1 VVGPGRV
8 DLAAAVR
15 SSSVV
20 VLAVLRQDR
29 LQVSFAED
37 QHPVGDPGPGGDHE
51 SFGVSVRARASGR
64 NLRCGDAGA
73 GQDRVE
79 GFGKL
84 TVERKPPACR
94 ADERP
99 LIGFLWG
106 GRLQRALEASIWAA
120 TRSKSGIQ
128 AAVQIG
134 CSALCGLPCI
144 PPGGPVSIAGHWH
157 SHMCPLPMRMLMR
170 R

>member
-8 DLAAAVR
+8 ELAAAVR
-15 SSSVV
+15 SSFVV
-20 VLAVLRQDR
+20 VLGVLRQDR

-106 GRLQRALEASIWAA
+106 G
-120 TRSKSGIQ
+120 
-128 AAVQIG
+128 
-134 CSALCGLPCI
+134 
-144 PPGGPVSIAGHWH
+144 
-157 SHMCPLPMRMLMR
+157 
-170 R
+170 